1 MKKLVFQINVPFYS
15 KNNPQHYE
23 YQYNQEMYDIS
34 QRNAMRYASKFQ
46 CDYYVVTKID
56 EYSLAAG
63 KHLDY
68 QKLKMYDFS
77 EYDVILYLDSD
88 YIIKDNAPDLFQLCG
103 NKFHAVPEQG
113 KGVCKKADNLQI
125 DPHRYFNA
133 GFMYLPKFVFDKTR
147 ENLVKYIDKE
157 YNLQG
162 QGLLNKLFF
171 DHDINFTPLD
181 YMQWNPVKAT
191 FGLYAD
197 HYSGKNKSRWGKVSY

>member
-56 EYSLAAG
+56 EYPLAAG

-125 DPHRYFNA
+125 DAHRYFNA

-147 ENLVKYIDKE
+147 ESLVKYIDKE

-197 HYSGKNKSRWGKVSY
+197 HYSGKKKNRWGTVQY

>member
-23 YQYNQEMYDIS
+23 YLYNQEMYDIS
-34 QRNAMRYASKFQ
+34 QRNAKRYANKFHS
-46 CDYYVVTKID
+46 DYYVVTKID

-68 QKLKMYDFS
+68 QKCKMYDFS
-77 EYDVILYLDSD
+77 QYDAILYLDSD
-88 YIIKDNAPDLFQLCG
+88 YIIKDNAPNVFEMFG
-103 NKFHAVPEQG
+103 HKFHAVPDQG
-113 KGVCKKADNLQI
+113 KGVTRKALDLQMI
-125 DPHRYFNA
+125 ASQYFNA
-133 GFMYLPKFVFDKTR
+133 GFMYLPKYVFDKTR
-147 ENLVKYIDKE
+147 ENLKKYLDKE
-157 YNLQG
+157 YESQG

-171 DHDINFTPLD
+171 DHEIDFIPLD

-197 HYSGKNKSRWGKVSY
+197 HYSGNKKNRWRADLY